1 MKDEV
6 KTIAVKPEGS
16 VVETEGEARHV
27 TEQIRERR
35 VYLPRT
41 DIYETADGLVLLMDV
56 PGADDGSV
64 EITLDK
70 NVLTIHAYPAFVRP
84 QDHSLAYAEYGEGD
98 YQRSFALSEEIDRE
112 KIEASVKHGV
122 LTLHLAKAGMVQ
134 PQKIA
139 VKAG

>member
-6 KTIAVKPEGS
+6 KTIAVKQEGAVAEAQNEAHPE
-16 VVETEGEARHV
+16 

-41 DIYETADGLVLLMDV
+41 DIYETADGLVLVMDV
-56 PGADDGSV
+56 PGADERSV
-64 EITLDK
+64 EITLEK

-84 QDHSLAYAEYGEGD
+84 ENHSLAYAEYGEGD

-112 KIEASVKHGV
+112 KIEADVKHGV
-122 LTLHLAKAGMVQ
+122 LTLHLAKASASQ
-134 PQKIA
+134 PHKIA
-139 VKAG
+139 VRAG